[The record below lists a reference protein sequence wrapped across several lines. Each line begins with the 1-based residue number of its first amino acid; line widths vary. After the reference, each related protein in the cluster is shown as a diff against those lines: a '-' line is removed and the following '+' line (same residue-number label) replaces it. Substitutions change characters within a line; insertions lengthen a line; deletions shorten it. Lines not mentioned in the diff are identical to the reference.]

1 VTMEI
6 PMLGTDALPHVK
18 LNLAIPVQTLRMF
31 NLYAQRS
38 AEMVTCK
45 VHNQRYVMTEIILEE
60 TAAQLLAKL
69 SQDGNVLEQ
78 KDRQVFA
85 MLLYVETLDYRQV
98 IQKYVMTVI

>member
-18 LNLAIPVQTLRMF
+18 LNPDIPAQILKMF
-31 NLYAQRS
+31 NLYAQRY

-45 VHNQRYVMTEIILEE
+45 VHNQRYVMTEITLEE

-69 SQDGNVLEQ
+69 SQDGNALAQ